1 MKRFFLVVLVLPL
14 SLAGCIS
21 HHQPNTKP
29 GVVVSISPQ
38 KYFVERIA
46 DTLVRVEVMVPAG
59 SSPETY
65 EPTASQLKSL
75 NHSAVYFSLGLLDFE
90 ISMLTNIQKQNPSL
104 LVIDHSTDLSLLEGV
119 CSGHHHHG
127 HSHSHGHDPHVWS
140 SPAEVKKMV
149 GAITSVLVEKFP
161 QHASIFDTNA
171 QAFLTDIDSLDVH
184 IQREL
189 ASTPSKKF
197 FIFHPALTYYARDY
211 GLTQVSLEEDG
222 KAPSMKHFKAVLST
236 ARQQGANT
244 IFIQKEFDA
253 NTAKTA
259 ASDIGGK
266 VEVIDPLDENW
277 LKNMYHITTL
287 LSSALRGE

>member
-1 MKRFFLVVLVLPL
+1 MKRLLLTAIL
-14 SLAGCIS
+14 SSILMAGCVTHNEPDS
-21 HHQPNTKP
+21 RP

-75 NHSAVYFSLGLLDFE
+75 SHSAVYFSLGLLDFE
-90 ISMLTNIQKQNPSL
+90 ISMLKNIQKQNPNL
-104 LVIDHSTDLSLLEGV
+104 LVVDHSKELSLLEGV

-127 HSHSHGHDPHVWS
+127 HSHSHGNDPHVWS

-161 QHASIFDTNA
+161 QHALVFNTNA
-171 QAFLTDIDSLDVH
+171 QTFLSDIDSLDVH

-189 ASTPSKKF
+189 ASTQSKKF

-222 KAPSMKHFKAVLST
+222 KAPSMKHFKSVLGS

-259 ASDIGGK
+259 AADIGGK

-277 LKNMYHITTL
+277 LKNMYHITAL
-287 LSSALRGE
+287 LSSALRGA

>member
-1 MKRFFLVVLVLPL
+1 MKRYLVAALVLSIL
-14 SLAGCIS
+14 LTGCVTYN
-21 HHQPNTKP
+21 QPSSKP

-38 KYFVERIA
+38 KYFIERIA

-59 SSPETY
+59 SSPENY
-65 EPTASQLKSL
+65 EPTASQLRSL
-75 NHSAVYFSLGLLDFE
+75 SHATVYFSLGLLDFE
-90 ISMLTNIQKQNPSL
+90 ISMLKNIQRQNPNL
-104 LVIDHSTDLSLLEGV
+104 LVVDHSKDLDLLEGV
-119 CSGHHHHG
+119 CVGHNHHG

-149 GAITSVLVEKFP
+149 RTITSELSEKFP
-161 QHASIFDTNA
+161 QFASTFSSNA
-171 QAFLTDIDSLDVH
+171 ESFLADINVLDIH

-189 ASTPSKKF
+189 ADVPAKKF
-197 FIFHPALTYYARDY
+197 FIFHPALTYFARDY

-222 KAPSMKHFKAVLST
+222 KAPSMKHFKSVLST
-236 ARQQGANT
+236 ARQQGAST

-259 ASDIGGK
+259 AADVGGK

-277 LKNMYHITTL
+277 LKNMYNITAL
-287 LSSALRGE
+287 LKSALKVE

>member
-1 MKRFFLVVLVLPL
+1 MKRFFFTALL
-14 SLAGCIS
+14 STIFLAGCVT
-21 HHQPNTKP
+21 HNQPDSRP

-75 NHSAVYFSLGLLDFE
+75 SHSAVYFSLGLLDFE
-90 ISMLTNIQKQNPSL
+90 ISMLKNIQRQNPNL
-104 LVIDHSTDLSLLEGV
+104 LVMDHSKDLELLEGV

-127 HSHSHGHDPHVWS
+127 HSHSHGYDPHVWS

-149 GAITSVLVEKFP
+149 ESITKVLAEKFP
-161 QHASIFDTNA
+161 QHASVFNTNA

-189 ASTPSKKF
+189 ANTKFKKF

-259 ASDIGGK
+259 AADIGGK

-277 LKNMYHITTL
+277 LRNMYHITAL
-287 LSSALRGE
+287 LSSVLRGE